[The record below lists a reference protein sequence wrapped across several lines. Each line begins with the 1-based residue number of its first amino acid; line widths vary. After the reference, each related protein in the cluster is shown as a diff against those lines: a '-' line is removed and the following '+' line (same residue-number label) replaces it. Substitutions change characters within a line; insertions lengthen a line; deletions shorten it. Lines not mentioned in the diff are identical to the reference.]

1 MMVKY
6 QIQEGLIAFFFEGLY
21 QKFDLPFGYI
31 PKQVTKFGMEYT
43 SKSKF
48 TPTFLKTS
56 EELALKQ
63 LEYKNT
69 PPKDTLLY
77 DSTVKQVMARIF

>member
-1 MMVKY
+1 
-6 QIQEGLIAFFFEGLY
+6 
-21 QKFDLPFGYI
+21 
-31 PKQVTKFGMEYT
+31 MEYT

-63 LEYKNT
+63 LEFKNT
-69 PPKDTLLY
+69 PPKNTLLY